1 MRENA
6 ELAKAALYNGRY
18 GSLAVLDAEGGGPYA
33 ALVNYA
39 CDANALPTF
48 LFSGLARHTRCL
60 LKDPRASLLVADIPS
75 EGDALSGLRVSFS
88 GIMAR
93 IEASEIKAAYIA
105 KHPYAAGYVEFGD
118 FGFWKLQPDFV
129 HLVGGFGRIE
139 TLKSEDV
146 F

>member
-1 MRENA
+1 MRESA
-6 ELAKAALYNGRY
+6 ELAKAALHNGRH

-39 CDANALPTF
+39 CDGASLPIF
-48 LFSGLARHTRCL
+48 LFSGLARHTHCL
-60 LKDPRASLLVADIPS
+60 LKDHRASLLVAEIPA

-88 GIMAR
+88 GTMAR
-93 IEASEIKAAYIA
+93 IEASEVKAAYIA
-105 KHPYAAGYVEFGD
+105 KHPYAASYAEFGD

-129 HLVGGFGRIE
+129 HLVAGFGRIE